1 MVTNSA
7 GRQRIKNLQVRLA
20 EHLIQIKEGSRLPSV
35 RKLATSTHMSVGSVS
50 IALNELQDMGAVRIE
65 KHGHLGSIVE
75 HLSLSKLWN
84 VIEPGPVV
92 IAMTL
97 PMHLKFE
104 GLATGLKM
112 AFEKAGIDAYMI
124 FIRGSLTRLKA
135 LRENRCHMAVM
146 SGLAAAEYSG
156 KGHKTALTLPPGSW
170 ISGYRVFYR
179 NDLANSNKPLRVGID
194 RDSFDH
200 RRITELEFE
209 GQNVEYHWES
219 FVRFY
224 RLLRNGDVDAIVWTI
239 DQGDAYLGPH
249 IAERPLTERAMDL
262 IGEKSI
268 SATLITHSDN
278 ESIRTLLGAIIQPDE
293 IVDIQNKVVHGE
305 IVPEY

>member
-1 MVTNSA
+1 MTNNA

-20 EHLIQIKEGSRLPSV
+20 EYLIQVKEGSRLPSV
-35 RKLATSTHMSVGSVS
+35 RKLAATTHMSVGSVS
-50 IALNELQDMGAVRIE
+50 IALNDLQDMGAVRIQ
-65 KHGHLGSIVE
+65 KRGHLGSIVE
-75 HLSLSKLWN
+75 EISLNKLWN
-84 VIEPGPVV
+84 VIEPGPLV

-135 LRENRCHMAVM
+135 LRENRCHVTVM
-146 SGLAAAEYSG
+146 SGLAAAEYTG
-156 KGHKTALTLPPGSW
+156 KGHKIALTLPPGSW

-179 NDLANSNKPLRVGID
+179 DLLPNPGKPLRVGID

-200 RRITELEFE
+200 RRISELEFE

-219 FVRFY
+219 FVKFY

-239 DQGDAYLGPH
+239 DQGDAFLGTN
-249 IAERPLTERAMDL
+249 IGERPLSERTMDR

-268 SATLITHSDN
+268 SATLITRTEN
-278 ESIRTLLGAIIQPDE
+278 ESMCALLKAIIQPDE
-293 IVDIQNKVVHGE
+293 IVDIQNKVVGGE
-305 IVPEY
+305 MVPEY